1 MNKKKIVLLL
11 ILTLVSGS
19 VAGYSVLQYLE
30 DRPTPVFAAQSRVS
44 SQSVV
49 VAARDLDVGTTVGS
63 EDVRLVD
70 WPGEAVPNGYA
81 RSVDEVLGRGVIT
94 EVATN
99 EPLISSKLADAE
111 AGGGLPIVIPPG
123 MRAVSVKVDEV
134 IGVAGFVVPGTRVDV
149 VLTMTP
155 QNSND
160 AMSRVILENI
170 RALAA
175 GQETQQD
182 EDGEPMTVTVVT
194 VLVTP
199 EQAEKLILAANQGRI
214 QMALRNTLD
223 LDSGETDGVRS
234 SLLLSGQSSGGSTAS
249 RTRSSSSSTSTS
261 SATPD
266 PSPGIVEMYR
276 GGARTLITY

>member
-30 DRPTPVFAAQSRVS
+30 DRPTPVFAQSRIS
-44 SQSVV
+44 AQSVV

-99 EPLISSKLADAE
+99 EPLISSKLADAD

-155 QNSND
+155 QNSD
-160 AMSRVILENI
+160 DTMSRVILENI

-175 GQETQQD
+175 GQEIQQD

-223 LDSGETDGVRS
+223 LESGETDGMRS
-234 SLLLSGQSSGGSTAS
+234 SLLLSGRSSGGSTAS
-249 RTRSSSSSTSTS
+249 RTQSSSSTTS
-261 SATPD
+261 SSSASPS
-266 PSPGIVEMYR
+266 PSPGIIEMYR